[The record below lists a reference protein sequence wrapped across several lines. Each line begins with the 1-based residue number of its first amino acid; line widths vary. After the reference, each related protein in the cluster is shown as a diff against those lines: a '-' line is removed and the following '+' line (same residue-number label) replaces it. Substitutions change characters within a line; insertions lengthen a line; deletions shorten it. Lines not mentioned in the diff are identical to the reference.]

1 MRIEPTPA
9 AMPEPQLNLFAAEL
23 TPTADTVAALP
34 KRRLHV
40 GNHILEFTLKRSNRR
55 SIGFIIDDAGLRVT
69 APRWVTVGEIDNA
82 IREKQH
88 WILTKLAERR
98 ERAARSRPAAMQ
110 WIDGATL
117 SYLGNPLTLRLR
129 PLQDKV
135 IHLDDASAELIIC
148 LPANSSE
155 QQLKDRVQAWLQVE
169 ARRVFGERLPLY
181 AARLGVSYHSY
192 TLSSATRQWGS
203 CTADGRIRLNWRL
216 IHFSLP
222 LIDYVVAHELSHLR
236 EMNHGPQFWATVQ
249 SIFPEFEAARKM
261 LRQQAPAT
269 LPPG

>member
-1 MRIEPTPA
+1 
-9 AMPEPQLNLFAAEL
+9 MPEPQLNLFAAEL
-23 TPTADTVAALP
+23 TPSVETTAALP

-40 GNHILEFTLKRSNRR
+40 GNHILEFTLRRSNRR
-55 SIGFIIDDAGLRVT
+55 SIGFIIDDAGLRVA
-69 APRWVTVGEIDNA
+69 APRWITVGEIDNA

-98 ERAARSRPAAMQ
+98 ERATRIQTVAMR
-110 WIDGATL
+110 WVDGATL
-117 SYLGNPLTLRLR
+117 PYLGGPLTLRLR
-129 PLQDKV
+129 ALQDKV
-135 IHLDDASAELIIC
+135 IRLDDTTTELIVC
-148 LPANSSE
+148 LPADSSE
-155 QQLKDRVQAWLQVE
+155 QQIKDRVQAWLQVE

-181 AARLGVSYHSY
+181 AARLGASYRSY

-269 LPPG
+269 LPLC

>member
-1 MRIEPTPA
+1 MSHQPSSA
-9 AMPEPQLNLFAAEL
+9 ALPELQLNLFAAEL
-23 TPTADTVAALP
+23 TPGTGAPAALP

-40 GNHILEFTLKRSNRR
+40 GNHILEFTLRRSSRR
-55 SIGFIIDDAGLRVT
+55 SIGFIIDDDGLRVA
-69 APRWVTVGEIDNA
+69 APRWVTVTEIDNA
-82 IREKQH
+82 IRDKQH

-98 ERAARSRPAAMQ
+98 ERSARTRPAAMQ

-117 SYLGNPLTLRLR
+117 PYLGSPLTLRLR
-129 PLQDKV
+129 ALQDKV
-135 IHLDDASAELIIC
+135 IRHDDVTSELIIC
-148 LPANSSE
+148 LPADSTE

-169 ARRVFGERLPLY
+169 ARRLFGERLPLY
-181 AARLGVSYHSY
+181 AARLGASYRSY

-222 LIDYVVAHELSHLR
+222 LIDYVVAHELAHLR

-249 SIFPEFEAARKM
+249 SIFPEFESARKM

-269 LPPG
+269 LPLC